1 MKLSEIFERYN
12 VDTFRESLVVD
23 KHNLDAM
30 LMEQPML
37 QQHASEMAA
46 EVSSMRDS
54 AKERLSRVDAQVA
67 KKLRKQ
73 LMIEEGKVSE
83 ARIDREVPLTEE
95 HKEAFF
101 IYNELTALSVKW
113 DALKDT
119 FRNRAFVIRD
129 FVSLYTANYF
139 TDTSFRSESNPQAVK
154 NFEHNHIRSIM
165 AEGRKARNQLSGIGG
180 EVELLADVDDKNKAP
195 QPKAKPS
202 TPRKDD
208 KGRTASASDKTD
220 SAKADDEP
228 TPRERARRRSE
239 RSGRRGKASAE
250 DKS

>member
-1 MKLSEIFERYN
+1 MKLSEIFDKY
-12 VDTFRESLVVD
+12 DIDAFRESLKVD

-37 QQHASEMAA
+37 QQHVSEMAA

-67 KKLRKQ
+67 KKLRNQ

-83 ARIDREVPLTEE
+83 ARIDREVPLTKE

-101 IYNELTALSVKW
+101 IYNELVALSTKW

-139 TDTSFRSESNPQAVK
+139 TDTSFRSASNPASVK
-154 NFEHNHIRSIM
+154 NFEHSYVRSAM
-165 AEGRKARNQLSGIGG
+165 ADGRKARNQLSCIEN
-180 EVELLADVDDKNKAP
+180 EVELLADVDDQSKDSSTKP
-195 QPKAKPS
+195 AKS
-202 TPRKDD
+202 RAAASNASNSSSSSSSEDDSPR
-208 KGRTASASDKTD
+208 A
-220 SAKADDEP
+220 
-228 TPRERARRRSE
+228 RARRRRAN
-239 RSGRRGKASAE
+239 RSGRRVTEALGSNGAE
-250 DKS
+250 SE